1 MAIENISVE
10 KSGDIFAVTCPF
22 NPDVISTFKKMGG
35 KWNAVTKTWGLP
47 ARVESEV
54 RALLIDNFG
63 TDNSMETAI
72 DTVTVRIV
80 ARDEIIV
87 SQGPINFCGA
97 IVARAFGRDSGA
109 TVGPAASLIDGDI
122 TSGGSRQYWTTIV
135 RKGAKFLVEI
145 PRNMLDRNR
154 ECEAHLWDFEII
166 TETGNDNRRETLE
179 KRREA
184 LAAEIVK
191 IDAELDALA

>member
-1 MAIENISVE
+1 MATENISVE

-22 NPDVISTFKKMGG
+22 NPDVIAILKKMGG
-35 KWNAVTKTWGLP
+35 KWNAVAKTWSLP

-63 TDNSMETAI
+63 TDNSMDSAI

-80 ARDEIIV
+80 ARDEIIEN
-87 SQGPINFCGA
+87 QGSIDFCGA

-109 TVGPAASLIDGDI
+109 TVGPAASLIGGDI
-122 TSGGSRQYWTTIV
+122 KSGGSRQYWTTV
-135 RKGAKFLVEI
+135 VQKGAKFLVEL
-145 PRNMLDRNR
+145 PRNVLDRKG
-154 ECEAHLWDFEII
+154 EGEESLWDFEII
-166 TETGNDNRRETLE
+166 TETDDNNRRESLE
-179 KRREA
+179 KRRES
-184 LAAEIVK
+184 LVAEIAK